1 MFALVGRAV
10 TLPGTTQGNVAT
22 LAVEVGVKRVR
33 SLEAGF
39 FKRGKSSAV
48 EQQSGF
54 EGAIARLRLGRTRQC
69 VVAGITEPAKA
80 GYDPGLCDA
89 GAASGTRAL
98 AAAVGVD
105 NQTQSQLAQRQS
117 LFQRVEY

>member
-22 LAVEVGVKRVR
+22 LAVEVGVKKVR

-39 FKRGKSSAV
+39 FKGGKSSAV
-48 EQQSGF
+48 GQQSGF

-69 VVAGITEPAKA
+69 VVAGIIEPAKA
-80 GYDPGLCDA
+80 EYDPGLCDA
-89 GAASGTRAL
+89 GATSGTRAL

-105 NQTQSQLAQRQS
+105 NQTQS
-117 LFQRVEY
+117 